1 MIDVNEFVDRYV
13 GVWNEPDADARR
25 KTITELWA
33 EDGVEATESAEHRGH
48 AAIEARVAEAY
59 EEFVKA
65 GGFVF
70 TSANEATSHHN
81 AIKFATHMV
90 PASGG
95 DIAWTG
101 FIFVLLDQDGRIR
114 YDYQFTGN
122 ANAPAPVDVS
132 RQQDVSTR
140 AVVEEL
146 LRRMGA
152 GDPDGI
158 ADLFAEQVDWQVD
171 WPVEGHPAVPWIRPR
186 STHADVADHFRALD
200 AFHVPDK
207 RGASV
212 ARILVDGKDA
222 VVLGE
227 ISQTVKATGRA
238 YTFQVA
244 LHVTAEAGLI
254 IRYHVYEDSLTV
266 TQALAD
272 EGMHHSSS
280 TTGSNG

>member
-1 MIDVNEFVDRYV
+1 MIDINEFVDRYV
-13 GVWNEPDADARR
+13 GVWNEPDPDARR

-48 AAIEARVAEAY
+48 TAIEARVTEAY

-70 TSANEATSHHN
+70 ISVNDAEGHHN
-81 AIKFATHMV
+81 AIRFTTRMV

-101 FIFVLLDQDGRIR
+101 LVVALLDQDGRIR
-114 YDYQFTGN
+114 YDYQFAGN
-122 ANAPAPVDVS
+122 ADAPAPVDVS
-132 RQQDVSTR
+132 RQQDVKTR

-146 LRRMGA
+146 LRRMGD
-152 GDPDGI
+152 GDPDRI

-186 STHADVADHFRALD
+186 STRADVADHFRALD

-212 ARILVDGKDA
+212 ARVLVDDRDA

-227 ISQTVKATGRA
+227 ISQTVEATGRA
-238 YTFQVA
+238 YTSPVA
-244 LHVTAEAGLI
+244 LHVTAEDGLI

-266 TQALAD
+266 AQTLAG
-272 EGMHHSSS
+272 EA
-280 TTGSNG
+280 